1 MNTSLS
7 FSLSALLSSAVLL
20 GGAGCGA
27 PGDSSAAGGDD
38 TGNSGCGGDGTAT
51 TTTASGGAGGA
62 TATDTKTDT
71 GTTTDTG
78 AGGMGGGS
86 GGAGGGAGGA
96 GGSVSPGKMGM
107 TWRKTDHDSQRG
119 QDMVGCNTSCDA
131 YVGDTL
137 CTERRPILCIRKDG
151 SESNGYVP
159 DFYYGWAAGNI
170 GLTPPVAGTDLTS
183 LDAANAHCVET
194 FGEGWEMAEFHD
206 GGGGWA
212 WRAYGNLDDRYN
224 VSVVPYDENRR
235 FWVHIDDQPAN
246 CWNP

>member
-20 GGAGCGA
+20 GGAGCSA
-27 PGDSSAAGGDD
+27 PGDSSSAAGGDD

-51 TTTASGGAGGA
+51 TTTTSDGGAGGA
-62 TATDTKTDT
+62 TATGTQTDT
-71 GTTTDTG
+71 GTSTDTG
-78 AGGMGGGS
+78 AGGT
-86 GGAGGGAGGA
+86 GGGAGGS

-170 GLTPPVAGTDLTS
+170 GLTPPAVGTDLTS
-183 LDAANAHCVET
+183 LDAANARCVET

-224 VSVVPYDENRR
+224 VSVLPYDESRR